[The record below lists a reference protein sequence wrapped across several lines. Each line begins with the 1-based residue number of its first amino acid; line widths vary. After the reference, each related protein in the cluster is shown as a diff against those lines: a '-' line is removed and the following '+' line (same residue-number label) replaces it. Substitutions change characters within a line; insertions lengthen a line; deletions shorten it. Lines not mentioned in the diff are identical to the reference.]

1 MAARRLL
8 WTLFPAFLLVIL
20 LSLAGGTWYAS
31 RVLRR
36 FHLEQTA
43 ATLLARAR
51 LVDYQ
56 LAGRIDRIE
65 RLWIDHLCKE
75 LGRRSGSRV
84 TVVLAD
90 GTVLGDSDEDPG
102 RMDNHGTRPEIL
114 SALSGRVGRSMRFS
128 HTIGQTML
136 YVAIPVARQE
146 KIVGVVRVAVP
157 MTAVNET
164 LAGMRWQIL
173 TGGLVVA
180 LLAALISLQVA
191 RRLSRPLEVMKAAAH
206 SFADGDLSRRIPGQ
220 GTVEM
225 QTLAESMNR
234 MAEQLDGRI
243 RMVLEQRNEI
253 EAVLA
258 SMVEGVLAVDAEERL
273 LRINRAAIDM
283 LGLSGTGFAG
293 RPLEEVIR
301 RVDLQRFVRRALES
315 ERPVEADLVVRGHE
329 DRYLQA
335 HGTRLAGADRK
346 RQGAV
351 VVLNDVT
358 RLRRLERVRRDF
370 VANVSH
376 ELKTPITAIKG
387 FVETLES
394 GGVDDPHE
402 VRRFLGIIHRQAD
415 RLNAII
421 DDLLQLSR
429 LEQESGGQRI
439 ELAAVAVA
447 PVVRAAVQDCEMQAL
462 RAKVKV
468 HCELVENLV
477 ARVNPQLLEQAVSN
491 LVDNAVKY
499 SPAGSEVRVRAFGT
513 EDGICIEV
521 ADRGCGI
528 AAEHLPR
535 LFERFYRVDKARS
548 RKLGGTGLGLA
559 IVKHIAQVHGGRVGV
574 ESAPG
579 EGSRFWIWLP
589 ATDATGGRA

>member
-8 WTLFPAFLLVIL
+8 WTLFPAFLLLIL
-20 LSLAGGTWYAS
+20 LSLAGGSWYAS

-36 FHLEQTA
+36 FHIEQTA

-56 LAGRIDRIE
+56 LAGRLARIE
-65 RLWIDHLCKE
+65 RPWIDHLCKE
-75 LGRRSGSRV
+75 LGRRSGSRI

-114 SALSGRVGRSMRFS
+114 AALSGRVGRSMRFS

-136 YVAIPVARQE
+136 YVAIPVTRQE
-146 KIVGVVRVAVP
+146 QIVGVVRVAVP

-180 LLAALISLQVA
+180 LLAGLLSLLVA
-191 RRLSRPLEVMKAAAH
+191 RRLSRPLEAMRAAAH
-206 SFADGDLSRRIPGQ
+206 SFAAGDLSRRIPGQ

-225 QTLAESMNR
+225 QALAASMNR
-234 MAEQLDGRI
+234 MAEQLDSRI
-243 RMVLEQRNEI
+243 RTVLDQRNEI

-273 LRINRAAIDM
+273 LRINRAAIEM
-283 LGLSGTGFAG
+283 LGLAGDGFAG
-293 RPLEEVIR
+293 RPLAEVVR
-301 RVDLQRFVRRALES
+301 RVDLQRFVRQALES
-315 ERPVEADLVVRGHE
+315 GQPVEADLVVRGRQ

-335 HGTRLAGADRK
+335 HGTRLAGAGSR

-387 FVETLES
+387 FVETLEE
-394 GGVDDPHE
+394 GGVDDPAE

-421 DDLLQLSR
+421 DDLLLLSR
-429 LEQESGGQRI
+429 LEQEPEAERS
-439 ELAAVAVA
+439 APPPVAVA
-447 PVVRAAVQDCEMQAL
+447 SVVRAAAQDCEMQAR
-462 RAKVKV
+462 RARVEV
-468 HCELVENLV
+468 RCELAEDLA
-477 ARVNPQLLEQAVSN
+477 ARVSPQLLEQAVAN
-491 LVDNAVKY
+491 LVDNAIKY
-499 SPAGSEVRVRAFGT
+499 SPAASEVRVRAFAEG
-513 EDGICIEV
+513 DGIRIEV

-528 AAEHLPR
+528 AAEHLSR

-559 IVKHIAQVHGGRVGV
+559 IVKHIAQLHGGRVGV
-574 ESAPG
+574 ESVPG

-589 ATDATGGRA
+589 SAADRDGPA